1 MAPRQKRELEVDIVI
16 IGAGLS
22 GLMYGIVAA
31 QKGYRVAVVEKHFK
45 PGGYATNFA
54 RERQRYVFDCSLH
67 KITGLGPQGNL
78 RDALKRAK
86 LWDKLE
92 FHFYGQLSCI
102 VVGERR
108 YEIPADPAELRRR
121 LLAWFPASRAGV
133 EQFFEDMN
141 THGRQNYMFA
151 RMALGEY
158 ALERQ
163 LLERS
168 RELSRMRAK
177 AYFSTLFQDPDLVL
191 IFSTLA
197 INLGVVA
204 EDADALYYLHFAY
217 TFLTQ
222 GAAYVTGS
230 SQSLS
235 NALAAELE
243 RLGGGVYLKERVE
256 AVAVSDGAIASVETR
271 TCLFRTASVV
281 ATCAPQVLESVVH
294 PAGALGTGFRSKLES
309 LELGYGAFSVYLAL
323 DTPPARLGLEQS
335 EYLVSDSEVRDLAP
349 EERESDARYLR
360 LPLGITNY
368 HKLDP
373 SLGCIVVMTVLD
385 HAARWFELEKPEYKR
400 EKARVMALL
409 LERALRS
416 FPGLAG
422 HILMQEASTPR
433 TNQRYTSSPGGSA
446 FGFKAVPGR
455 NVRFLQRPAVRG
467 LSFCGTWV
475 SGAGY
480 EPALCLGFTQATLLP
495 DAAAAAVRCN
505 AASAATLPEAVLA
518 AG

>member
-1 MAPRQKRELEVDIVI
+1 MAPRQKQQLDVDIVV

-22 GLMYGIVAA
+22 GLMYGIVAC

-54 RERQRYVFDCSLH
+54 RERQSYVFDCSLH

-78 RDALKRAK
+78 RDALMRAK

-92 FHFYGQLSCI
+92 FHFYDRLSCI
-102 VVGERR
+102 VIGERR
-108 YEIPADPAELRRR
+108 YEIPADPAELQRR
-121 LLAWFPASRAGV
+121 LQAWFPASRAGLDR
-133 EQFFEDMN
+133 FFEDVA

-158 ALERQ
+158 TLDRN

-168 RELSRMRAK
+168 RELSRIRAK
-177 AYFSTLFQDPDLVL
+177 QYFTDLFADADLVL

-222 GAAYVTGS
+222 QAAYVMGS

-235 NALAAELE
+235 DALAAEVC
-243 RLGGGVYLKERVE
+243 RLGGSVHLKERVE
-256 AVAVSDGAIASVETR
+256 AVNVVDGAIASVESR
-271 TCLFRTASVV
+271 TCLFNTSRVV
-281 ATCAPQVLESVVH
+281 ATCCPNVLHSALR
-294 PAGALGTGFRSKLES
+294 PADALGDAFRAKLAG

-323 DTPPARLGLEQS
+323 DVPPEQLGFEQS
-335 EYLVSDSEVRDLAP
+335 EYLISDTDVRDLAP
-349 EERESDARYLR
+349 EERQSDERYLR

-373 SLGCIVVMTVLD
+373 SLGPIVVMTVLE
-385 HAARWFELEKPEYKR
+385 HAGRWFELEKAEYKA
-400 EKARVMALL
+400 EKARVMQLL
-409 LERALRS
+409 LARALRV
-416 FPGLAG
+416 FPQLAG
-422 HILMQEASTPR
+422 HILVQEASTPR

-446 FGFKAVPGR
+446 FGYKAVPAR
-455 NVRFLQRPAVRG
+455 NVRFLQRPSVRG

-480 EPALCLGFTQATLLP
+480 EPAMCLGFTQATLLP
-495 DAAAAAVRCN
+495 DAAL
-505 AASAATLPEAVLA
+505 AT
-518 AG
+518 G